1 MDWRLYEHGL
11 LERFRY
17 EFRAPLFS
25 VHGTS
30 ADGRPHRVRGRYSL
44 VERQLDAAVYQDG
57 ESAPILVADAKH
69 RTRLICVAVVEAFI
83 GMLDDVGCRA
93 GILVAPNGFTEGA
106 QRRAAGAEV
115 HVEVMSQDAALT
127 FNYYQLAR
135 EVYPFD
141 WIFRPDLARA
151 LRALEEGTLAAAIA
165 ETLEDVAFEE
175 WEAFASY
182 AIANYRSEAVSLLV
196 FIASEHHDEGWRY
209 NAVRLL
215 LDTGHLPL
223 NLRNRLLQVQDPEL
237 QELLAES

>member
-1 MDWRLYEHGL
+1 MDWRSYEHGL
-11 LERFRY
+11 LERLRY

-30 ADGRPHRVRGRYSL
+30 ADGRPHRVRGRFSL
-44 VERQLDAAVYQDG
+44 VERQLDAAVYQDE

-69 RTRLICVAVVEAFI
+69 RTRPISVAVVEAFI

-106 QRRAAGAEV
+106 QRRAAGAEL
-115 HVEVMSQDAALT
+115 HVEVMSLDAALT
-127 FNYYQLAR
+127 FNFYQLAR

-151 LRALEEGTLAAAIA
+151 LEEGTPADAIV

-196 FIASEHHDEGWRY
+196 FIASEHPDEGWRY

-215 LDTGHLPL
+215 LATGHLL
-223 NLRNRLLQVQDPEL
+223 
-237 QELLAES
+237 